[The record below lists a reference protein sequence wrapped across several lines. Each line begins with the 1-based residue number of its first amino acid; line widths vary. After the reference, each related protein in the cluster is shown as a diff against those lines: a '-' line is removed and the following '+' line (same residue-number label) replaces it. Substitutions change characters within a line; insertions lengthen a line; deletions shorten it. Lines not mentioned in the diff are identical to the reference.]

1 MRMNLFR
8 GLRFCGITQSEIHIT
23 EGAAVE
29 QPEQV
34 EQDFCEGDA
43 VIAYDGDVEYRGVVQ
58 AIYDDVV
65 EVEYLDGFGMDVMEF
80 HVDDVMEA

>member
-1 MRMNLFR
+1 MRMNS
-8 GLRFCGITQSEIHIT
+8 GHTPH
-23 EGAAVE
+23 
-29 QPEQV
+29 
-34 EQDFCEGDA
+34 DFCEGDA

-65 EVEYLDGFGMDVMEF
+65 EVEYLDSFGMDVMEF